1 MARSWHQTGSW
12 SLRAHRKGGA
22 GASQRETQATCA
34 HPASATAA
42 WSAGVRGGLRAGPA
56 QEGALSGALEDG
68 ESLRARRE
76 AEQSSPGDGQAKA
89 PEQTRVTEDATW
101 DPWGAVGAQ
110 GLGAWW
116 GWGQK
121 QDCGGSCFTQTES
134 GFGSRAPRSES
145 HPSHFTSPCLSFLFI
160 K

>member
-1 MARSWHQTGSW
+1 M
-12 SLRAHRKGGA
+12 
-22 GASQRETQATCA
+22 
-34 HPASATAA
+34 
-42 WSAGVRGGLRAGPA
+42 RGGLRAGSA

-116 GWGQK
+116 GWG
-121 QDCGGSCFTQTES
+121 
-134 GFGSRAPRSES
+134 GSRIVEGRAS
-145 HPSHFTSPCLSFLFI
+145 HRRNLGSAVEPLGLNLIQVISHLPASVFSL
-160 K
+160 